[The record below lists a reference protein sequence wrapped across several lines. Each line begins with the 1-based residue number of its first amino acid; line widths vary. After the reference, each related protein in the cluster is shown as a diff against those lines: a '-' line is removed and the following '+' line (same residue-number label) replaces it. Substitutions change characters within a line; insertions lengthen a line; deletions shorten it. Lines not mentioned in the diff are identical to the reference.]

1 MMDTP
6 VPGLC
11 LMVDVAMVNLMVLVQ
26 NIFVE
31 YPTNQ
36 LVAT

>member
-1 MMDTP
+1 MVYTS
-6 VPGLC
+6 VPGLS

-26 NIFVE
+26 NSFVE

-36 LVAT
+36 LVVT